1 MNSQQPSQT
10 SGPKV
15 RVLGMQDYEPVWKK
29 MQEFTA
35 SRTADTPDEIW
46 LLEHPQ
52 VFTQG
57 MNSKPEHLLKPGTI
71 PVIQIDRGG
80 QITHHGPG
88 QLIVYLLLD
97 LKRLGLGVRQLVTLL
112 EQSVIDLLAEYDI
125 SALAHKDAPG
135 VYVQGNCKIAAL
147 GLRIKKGCS
156 YHGLSLNV
164 DMDLSPF
171 SQINPCGFPGLTV
184 TQLKDLGINLDVEEA
199 GEHLIRHLSAHL
211 GYTIPLPMKS
221 I

>member
-1 MNSQQPSQT
+1 MNTQK
-10 SGPKV
+10 SGQISDLQV

-35 SRTADTPDEIW
+35 SRTPDTTDEIW
-46 LLEHPQ
+46 LLEHPK

-57 MNSKPEHLLKPGTI
+57 MNSKPEHLLEPGTI
-71 PVIQIDRGG
+71 PVVQIDRGG
-80 QITHHGPG
+80 QITYHGPG
-88 QLIVYLLLD
+88 QLVVYLLLD
-97 LKRLGLGVRQLVTLL
+97 LKRLDLGVRQLVTLL

-125 SALAHKDAPG
+125 PAIVHKDAPG

-171 SQINPCGFPGLTV
+171 KQINPCGFPGLAV
-184 TQLKDLGINLDVEEA
+184 TQLKDLGINLGVEEA
-199 GEHLIRHLSAHL
+199 GEHLIKHLRTHL
-211 GYTIPLPMKS
+211 GYTTP
-221 I
+221 